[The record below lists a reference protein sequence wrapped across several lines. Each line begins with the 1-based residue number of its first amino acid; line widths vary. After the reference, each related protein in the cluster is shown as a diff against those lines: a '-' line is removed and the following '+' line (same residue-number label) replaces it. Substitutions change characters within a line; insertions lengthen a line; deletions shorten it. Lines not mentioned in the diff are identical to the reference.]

1 MESYS
6 SFEMLVLKFYSP
18 FKHFHSYS
26 SADMEGKCCK
36 YERVTKYKCLE
47 CLKFR
52 EDHDIYNKE
61 EKLIGKCENCDGNQV
76 AVKRKSDNK
85 I

>member
-26 SADMEGKCCK
+26 IADMEGKCCK

-85 I
+85 N